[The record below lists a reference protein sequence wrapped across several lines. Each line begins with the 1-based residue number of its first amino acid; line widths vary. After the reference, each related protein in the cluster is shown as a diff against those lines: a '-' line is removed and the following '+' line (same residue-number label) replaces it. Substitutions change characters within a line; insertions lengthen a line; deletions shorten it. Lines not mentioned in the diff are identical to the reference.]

1 MNIFEELMAG
11 QSTLT
16 EGVNRKS
23 QKKTTKVES
32 KKIPLNKLKVE
43 SMKILEDYEDYDEL
57 DDQFAKDPEEVEDG
71 EVVLVIDPEANPNE
85 EVPEDAAEDMVGDS
99 VYKCPICGAN
109 YVCDCDAA
117 KTEGIEVDENNVPT
131 ECPVCGDDAEQ
142 ILIGEIAPAEG
153 AGEEAPL
160 DPTDVDDNDD
170 SEDDT
175 DDIEDEDI
183 IEDSFKRRGA
193 RRVKENKTRRKRV
206 KEDLDNVCPECGEED
221 CIDALE
227 LADPVTEEPA
237 EPAVAVNA
245 DNVYIDFDEK
255 KLESIMNGFLR
266 ENYKGAL
273 SFKVTKGTYR
283 NGTLKLEYV
292 VRSGRKPMKKGVLA
306 FEGYNMTK
314 RARRV
319 VSLKGKDKGAFTE
332 SFTRKPAFI
341 LECVCVRNKIVPTS
355 LKYNFTKRVNESLYR
370 VEGTSSVAKSRK
382 KVTEGVSFYNKSVGQ
397 DSLGRNM
404 PWSHLEDLLRER
416 VFQGGML
423 IYNEIMNGSMSQDS
437 FDELKQGVQK
447 IIDNPKVLKDPD
459 NIYVAQKIYDPIK
472 DITNVEDFGI
482 Y

>member
-142 ILIGEIAPAEG
+142 ILIGEIAPAED

-170 SEDDT
+170 SEDDV
-175 DDIEDEDI
+175 EDEDDI

-221 CIDALE
+221 CICDGDALE

-255 KLESIMNGFLR
+255 KLESIMNSFLH

-273 SFKVTKGTYR
+273 SFKVTRGTYR

-292 VRSGRKPMKKGVLA
+292 VRSGRKSMKKGVLA

-355 LKYNFTKRVNESLYR
+355 LKYNFTKRVNESLY
-370 VEGTSSVAKSRK
+370 
-382 KVTEGVSFYNKSVGQ
+382 KVSGQ
-397 DSLGRNM
+397 AN
-404 PWSHLEDLLRER
+404 
-416 VFQGGML
+416 F
-423 IYNEIMNGSMSQDS
+423 
-437 FDELKQGVQK
+437 
-447 IIDNPKVLKDPD
+447 
-459 NIYVAQKIYDPIK
+459 
-472 DITNVEDFGI
+472 T
-482 Y
+482 